1 MDNHMAEPE
10 IYPRNIVIA
19 GAMGCGVLLALA
31 VHMLGQRFGLDLSG
45 LWRGDPV
52 KIVPIGAAVAWW
64 LIATV
69 GFAGGYIAATLMVD
83 AASGQMSRAI
93 WQFLAAVLVLLL
105 AGAGL
110 SASGPSTGP
119 VMARVLAG
127 VIALLLGAGMAFC
140 GAHFATRRAQ

>member
-1 MDNHMAEPE
+1 MAEQE
-10 IYPRNIVIA
+10 IYPRNIMIA

-31 VHMLGQRFGLDLSG
+31 VHMLSQRFGLDLAG
-45 LWRGDPV
+45 LWVGDQV
-52 KIVPIGAAVAWW
+52 KVVPIGAAVAWW

-69 GFAGGYIAATLMVD
+69 GFAGGYIAATMMYG
-83 AASGQMSRAI
+83 AASGHMSRSM
-93 WQFLAAVLVLLL
+93 WQLLAGVLVLLL

-127 VIALLLGAGMAFC
+127 VIALLLGGGMAFC
-140 GAHFATRRAQ
+140 GAHFATRRA

>member
-1 MDNHMAEPE
+1 MAEQE
-10 IYPRNIVIA
+10 IYPRNIVLA

-31 VHMLGQRFGLDLSG
+31 VHMLGQSFGLDLAG
-45 LWRGDPV
+45 LWRGDQV
-52 KIVPIGAAVAWW
+52 KIVPFGAAVAWW

-69 GFAGGYIAATLMVD
+69 GFAGGYIAATLMVG
-83 AASGQMSRAI
+83 AASGQMSRAM
-93 WQFLAAVLVLLL
+93 WQFLAGVLVLLL

-140 GAHFATRRAQ
+140 GAHFATRRT

>member
-1 MDNHMAEPE
+1 MAEQD
-10 IYPRNIVIA
+10 IYPRNIVLA
-19 GAMGCGVLLALA
+19 GAMGCGVLVALA

-45 LWRGDPV
+45 LWRSDEIR
-52 KIVPIGAAVAWW
+52 IVPIGAALAWW

-69 GFAGGYIAATLMVD
+69 GFAGGYMAATLMHG
-83 AASGQMSRAI
+83 AASGQMSRAM
-93 WQFLAAVLVLLL
+93 WQFLAGVLVLLL

-127 VIALLLGAGMAFC
+127 VIALFLGAGMAFC
-140 GAHFATRRAQ
+140 GAHFATRRVY

>member
-1 MDNHMAEPE
+1 MQMAETE
-10 IYPRNIVIA
+10 IYPRNIVLA

-45 LWRGDPV
+45 LWRGDEV
-52 KIVPIGAAVAWW
+52 RIVPFGAAVAWW

-69 GFAGGYIAATLMVD
+69 GFGGGYMAATMMYG
-83 AASGQMSRAI
+83 AASGQMSRAM
-93 WQFLAAVLVLLL
+93 WQFLAGVLVLLL

-140 GAHFATRRAQ
+140 GAHFATRRV

>member
-1 MDNHMAEPE
+1 MAEQDT
-10 IYPRNIVIA
+10 YPRNIVLA
-19 GAMGCGVLLALA
+19 GAMGCGVLVALA

-45 LWRGDPV
+45 LWRSDEIR
-52 KIVPIGAAVAWW
+52 IVPIGAALAWW

-69 GFAGGYIAATLMVD
+69 GFAGGYMAATLMHG
-83 AASGQMSRAI
+83 AASGQMSRAM
-93 WQFLAAVLVLLL
+93 WQFLAGVLVLLL

-127 VIALLLGAGMAFC
+127 VIALFLGAGMAFC
-140 GAHFATRRAQ
+140 GAHFATRRI

>member
-1 MDNHMAEPE
+1 MADQEL
-10 IYPRNIVIA
+10 YPRNIVIA

-31 VHMLGQRFGLDLSG
+31 VHMLGQRFGLDMSG
-45 LWRGDPV
+45 IWRADQAM
-52 KIVPIGAAVAWW
+52 IVPIGAAVAWW

-69 GFAGGYIAATLMVD
+69 GFAGGYIAATLMVG
-83 AASGQMSRAI
+83 AASGQMSRAM
-93 WQFLAAVLVLLL
+93 WQFLAGVLVLLL

-140 GAHFATRRAQ
+140 GAHFATRRT

>member
-1 MDNHMAEPE
+1 MAEQE

-45 LWRGDPV
+45 LWRGDQV
-52 KIVPIGAAVAWW
+52 RIVPIGAAVAWW

-69 GFAGGYIAATLMVD
+69 GFAGGYIAATLMYG
-83 AASGQMSRAI
+83 AASGQMSRAM
-93 WQFLAAVLVLLL
+93 WQFLAGVLVLLL

-110 SASGPSTGP
+110 GASAPATGP
-119 VMARVLAG
+119 VMAQVIAG

-140 GAHFATRRAQ
+140 GAHFATRRT

>member
-1 MDNHMAEPE
+1 MAEQD
-10 IYPRNIVIA
+10 IYPRNIVLA
-19 GAMGCGVLLALA
+19 GAMGCGVLVALA

-45 LWRGDPV
+45 LWRSDEV
-52 KIVPIGAAVAWW
+52 RIVPIGAAVAWW

-69 GFAGGYIAATLMVD
+69 GFGGGYIAATLMHG
-83 AASGQMSRAI
+83 AASGQMSRAM
-93 WQFLAAVLVLLL
+93 WQFLAGVLVLLL

-127 VIALLLGAGMAFC
+127 VIALFLGAGMAFC
-140 GAHFATRRAQ
+140 GAHFATRRN

>member
-1 MDNHMAEPE
+1 MAEQE

-31 VHMLGQRFGLDLSG
+31 THMLGQRFGLDLSG
-45 LWRGDPV
+45 LWRGDQV

-64 LIATV
+64 LLATV
-69 GFAGGYIAATLMVD
+69 GFGGGYIAATLMLG
-83 AASGQMSRAI
+83 AASGQMSRAM
-93 WQFLAAVLVLLL
+93 WQFLAAVMVLLL

-119 VMARVLAG
+119 VMAKVLAG
-127 VIALLLGAGMAFC
+127 VLALFLGAGMAFC
-140 GAHFATRRAQ
+140 GAHFATRRT

>member
-1 MDNHMAEPE
+1 MTEQD
-10 IYPRNIVIA
+10 IYPRNIVLA
-19 GAMGCGVLLALA
+19 GAMGCGVLVALA

-45 LWRGDPV
+45 LWRSDEV
-52 KIVPIGAAVAWW
+52 KIVPIGAAIAWW

-69 GFAGGYIAATLMVD
+69 GFAGGYIAATLMVG
-83 AASGQMSRAI
+83 AASGQMSRAM

-127 VIALLLGAGMAFC
+127 LIALFLGAGMAFC
-140 GAHFATRRAQ
+140 GAHFATRRI

>member
-1 MDNHMAEPE
+1 MAEQE
-10 IYPRNIVIA
+10 IYPRNIVLA

-45 LWRGDPV
+45 LWRGDEV
-52 KIVPIGAAVAWW
+52 RIVPFGAAVAWW

-69 GFAGGYIAATLMVD
+69 GFAGGYFAATFMVD
-83 AASGQMSRAI
+83 AASGQMSRAM
-93 WQFLAAVLVLLL
+93 WQMLAGVLVLLL

-140 GAHFATRRAQ
+140 GAHYATRRT

>member
-1 MDNHMAEPE
+1 MAGQEP
-10 IYPRNIVIA
+10 YPRNIVLA

-45 LWRGDPV
+45 LWRSDEP
-52 KIVPIGAAVAWW
+52 KIVPFGAAVAWW

-69 GFAGGYIAATLMVD
+69 GFGGGYTAATMMQG
-83 AASGQMSRAI
+83 AASGQMSRSM
-93 WQFLAAVLVLLL
+93 WQFLAGVMVLLL

-119 VMARVLAG
+119 IMARVLGG
-127 VIALLLGAGMAFC
+127 VIALFLGAGMAFC
-140 GAHFATRRAQ
+140 GAHFATRSA

>member
-1 MDNHMAEPE
+1 MAEQE
-10 IYPRNIVIA
+10 LYPRNIVLA
-19 GAMGCGVLLALA
+19 GAMGCGVLLAIA

-45 LWRGDPV
+45 LWRGDQA

-64 LIATV
+64 LIACV
-69 GFAGGYIAATLMVD
+69 GFGGGYIAATLMHG
-83 AASGQMSRAI
+83 AASGQMSRAM
-93 WQFLAAVLVLLL
+93 WQLLAGVLVLLL

-140 GAHFATRRAQ
+140 GAHFATRRA

>member
-1 MDNHMAEPE
+1 MADQD

-45 LWRGDPV
+45 LWRGDQV

-69 GFAGGYIAATLMVD
+69 GFAGGYIAATMMYG
-83 AASGQMSRAI
+83 AASGRMSRAM
-93 WQFLAAVLVLLL
+93 WQLLAGVLVLLL

-119 VMARVLAG
+119 VMVRVLAG

-140 GAHFATRRAQ
+140 GAHFATRRA

>member
-1 MDNHMAEPE
+1 MAEQD
-10 IYPRNIVIA
+10 IYPRNIVLA
-19 GAMGCGVLLALA
+19 GAIGCGVLLALA

-45 LWRGDPV
+45 LWRTDEV
-52 KIVPIGAAVAWW
+52 KIVPFGAAVAWW

-69 GFAGGYIAATLMVD
+69 GFAGGYIGATLMVG
-83 AASGQMSRAI
+83 AASGQMSRAM
-93 WQFLAAVLVLLL
+93 WQFLAGVMVLLL

-110 SASGPSTGP
+110 SASGPTTGP

-127 VIALLLGAGMAFC
+127 MIALFLGAGMAFC

>member
-1 MDNHMAEPE
+1 MAEQE
-10 IYPRNIVIA
+10 IYPRNIVLA
-19 GAMGCGVLLALA
+19 GAMGCGVLVALA

-45 LWRGDPV
+45 LWRSDEV
-52 KIVPIGAAVAWW
+52 KIVPIGAAIAWW

-69 GFAGGYIAATLMVD
+69 GFAGGYIAATLMVG
-83 AASGQMSRAI
+83 AASGQMSRAM

-127 VIALLLGAGMAFC
+127 VIALFLGAGMAFC
-140 GAHFATRRAQ
+140 GAHFATRRI

>member
-1 MDNHMAEPE
+1 MAEQD
-10 IYPRNIVIA
+10 IYPRNIVLA
-19 GAMGCGVLLALA
+19 GAIGGGVLLALA

-45 LWRGDPV
+45 LRRSDEV
-52 KIVPIGAAVAWW
+52 RIVPIGAAVAWW

-83 AASGQMSRAI
+83 AALGQMSRAM
-93 WQFLAAVLVLLL
+93 WQFLAGVLVLLL

-110 SASGPSTGP
+110 SASGPATGP

-127 VIALLLGAGMAFC
+127 LIALFLGAGMAFC
-140 GAHFATRRAQ
+140 GAHFATRRI

>member
-1 MDNHMAEPE
+1 MAEQE

-45 LWRGDPV
+45 LWRSDQV
-52 KIVPIGAAVAWW
+52 NVVPLAAAVAWW
-64 LIATV
+64 LLATV
-69 GFAGGYIAATLMVD
+69 GFGGGYIVATLMVG
-83 AASGQMSRAI
+83 AASGQMSRAM

-119 VMARVLAG
+119 VMAKVLAG
-127 VIALLLGAGMAFC
+127 VLALLLGAGMAFC
-140 GAHFATRRAQ
+140 GAHFATRRN

>member
-1 MDNHMAEPE
+1 MAEQE

-45 LWRGDPV
+45 LWRGDHVKVVPV
-52 KIVPIGAAVAWW
+52 GAAVAWW
-64 LIATV
+64 LLATV
-69 GFAGGYIAATLMVD
+69 GFGGGYIAATLMVG
-83 AASGQMSRAI
+83 AASGQMSRAM

-140 GAHFATRRAQ
+140 GAHFATRRS

>member
-1 MDNHMAEPE
+1 MAEQD
-10 IYPRNIVIA
+10 IYPRNIVLA
-19 GAMGCGVLLALA
+19 GAMGCGVLVALA

-45 LWRGDPV
+45 LWRSDEI

-69 GFAGGYIAATLMVD
+69 GFAGGYMAATLMHG
-83 AASGQMSRAI
+83 AASGQMSRAM
-93 WQFLAAVLVLLL
+93 WQFLAGVLVLLL

-110 SASGPSTGP
+110 SASAPSTGP

-127 VIALLLGAGMAFC
+127 VIALFLGAGMAFC
-140 GAHFATRRAQ
+140 GAHFATRRVY

>member
-1 MDNHMAEPE
+1 MAEQD
-10 IYPRNIVIA
+10 IYPRNIVLA
-19 GAMGCGVLLALA
+19 GAMGCGVLVALA

-45 LWRGDPV
+45 LWRSDAV
-52 KIVPIGAAVAWW
+52 KIVPLGAAVAWW

-69 GFAGGYIAATLMVD
+69 GFAGGYMAATLMHG
-83 AASGQMSRAI
+83 AASGQMSRAM
-93 WQFLAAVLVLLL
+93 WQFLAGVMVLLL

-140 GAHFATRRAQ
+140 GAHFATRRT

>member
-1 MDNHMAEPE
+1 MAGQEL
-10 IYPRNIVIA
+10 YPRNLVLA

-31 VHMLGQRFGLDLSG
+31 VHMLGQRFGLDLAG
-45 LWRGDPV
+45 LWRGDEV

-69 GFAGGYIAATLMVD
+69 GFGGGYMAATMMNG
-83 AASGQMSRAI
+83 AASGQMSRSM
-93 WQFLAAVLVLLL
+93 WQFLAGVMVLLL

-110 SASGPSTGP
+110 SASGPPTGP

-127 VIALLLGAGMAFC
+127 VIALVLGAGMAFC
-140 GAHFATRRAQ
+140 GAHFATRRT